1 MNVDVGLDFLV
12 KIAVNALIIALMI
25 LAMEDIVFGHIKD
38 HIAYVNM
45 ENMDLLVLT
54 VSESY
59 ILQEILI
66 MMIISIILQ
75 ESNLLWIARQY
86 VTSLVFLYIRYSAI
100 VTIF

>member
-12 KIAVNALIIALMI
+12 KIAVNALIIVLVI

-86 VTSLVFLYIRYSAI
+86 VTSLVFLHIRYSAI